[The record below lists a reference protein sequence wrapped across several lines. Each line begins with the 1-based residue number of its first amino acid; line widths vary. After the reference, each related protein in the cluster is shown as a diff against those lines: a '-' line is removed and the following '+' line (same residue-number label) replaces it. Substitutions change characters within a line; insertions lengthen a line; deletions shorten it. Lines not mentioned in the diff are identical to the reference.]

1 MIRALLLFCL
11 LPLGTLHAQDSVA
24 TKTHS
29 IPLLTL
35 KTNATT
41 LLNTAK
47 TSAMLTA
54 DLRLARRWSVDM
66 GVGSFLFSSFFA
78 NDPGEHYYGLRAR
91 AGFKYFYSLRSGA
104 SWHVGVE
111 GKYNDV
117 NHAYWERVLRQG
129 GQFEQIILID
139 RKVKSKGAALRTGVQ
154 FYFNSDRRLFLDVYT
169 GIGFMANNVTESSR
183 PPDAERS
190 FREGLF
196 VLFSRDDFRYPLGR
210 QTKADLLLGLHIGY
224 AFW

>member
-11 LPLGTLHAQDSVA
+11 LPLGALHAQDSLA
-24 TKTHS
+24 TQTHS

-41 LLNTAK
+41 LLNMAK

-54 DLRLARRWSVDM
+54 DLRLARRWSVDL

-91 AGFKYFYSLRSGA
+91 AGLKYFYLLRPGA
-104 SWHVGVE
+104 SWHVGIE

-117 NHAYWERVLRQG
+117 DHAYWETVLRQG
-129 GQFEQIILID
+129 GQFEQILLID
-139 RKVKSKGAALRTGVQ
+139 RNVKSRGAALRTGVQ
-154 FYFNSDRRLFLDVYT
+154 FYFDPDRRLLLDVYT
-169 GIGFMANNVTESSR
+169 GVGFMSNNVTESSR
-183 PPDAERS
+183 PPDAER
-190 FREGLF
+190 FFTGGF
-196 VLFSRDDFRYPLGR
+196 LFSRDDFRYPIGR
-210 QTKADLLLGLHIGY
+210 QTRADFLLGLHIGY